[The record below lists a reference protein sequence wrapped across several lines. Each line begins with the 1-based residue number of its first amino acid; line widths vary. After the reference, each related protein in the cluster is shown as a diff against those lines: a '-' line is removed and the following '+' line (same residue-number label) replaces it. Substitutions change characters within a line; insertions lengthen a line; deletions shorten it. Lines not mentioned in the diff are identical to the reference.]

1 MKSRRDWV
9 GTGSTLALGDP
20 MVLLYAVCAAER
32 LGATDQ
38 LCASIG
44 IRPKAL
50 LEIKK
55 MRKQLCSEV
64 ELILKGKFYLFRIG
78 INSEVVNSFRFF
90 NNA

>member
-1 MKSRRDWV
+1 M
-9 GTGSTLALGDP
+9 ALGDP

-64 ELILKGKFYLFRIG
+64 ELILKGTFSSMNWYKHRLSIDFVFVSMR
-78 INSEVVNSFRFF
+78 
-90 NNA
+90 NATNVFLISKKICV